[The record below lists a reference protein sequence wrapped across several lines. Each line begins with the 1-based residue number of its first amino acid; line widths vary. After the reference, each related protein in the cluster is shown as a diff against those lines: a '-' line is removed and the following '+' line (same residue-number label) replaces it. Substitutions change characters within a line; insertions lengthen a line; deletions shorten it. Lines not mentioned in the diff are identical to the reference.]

1 MAWYLNIICAGS
13 SVLNH
18 FHYGWFVLTLLVTKE
33 KKMKPITKMRI
44 FIFGLTGA
52 TILGSMLAIVPT
64 MRIEGHALF
73 NLSIVGA
80 IVLMLGFFVTERVNG
95 DTEKFISPSDGLSRV
110 LHADNTNTRSYSLD
124 ILESIVEPFFVVS
137 HDGYI
142 ITANQAAAIIVEND
156 RTSLSGTPFVDLFA
170 DPEAAMN
177 TLDKAKSRGSIR
189 EVTIPIRRSQ
199 RESRVMTLSA
209 AILTASGSDP
219 CRVLVSLR
227 DVTDAVKGEQHAQMQ
242 ANYLRNLIEV
252 SIDPLFAI
260 SPEGTITDVN
270 DSTVAKTGISK
281 ERLIGSDFIKL
292 FADPEA
298 ARQSYERVLSEGS
311 VLDYPLKLRNIA
323 GITAYVSF
331 NASLYRN
338 DQGGVAGIF
347 AQARDVTTAKLGEI
361 ERDRKEWVSNG
372 ITKLNAVFQVQGNT
386 IDLAGRIISTLTEY
400 SGAQMGA
407 FYIQDASTNT
417 NALTLIASHAYTR
430 RKSASCRFMP
440 GEGIIGQ
447 AALERKQILIS
458 DVPDDYVRIVS
469 GLGESVPRYLCVTP
483 LLFEDSV
490 KGMVEIA
497 SFNPITDSALEYLRQ
512 SAPMV
517 AVAIE
522 ATLSRERVNQALMK
536 SQELTTELEA
546 QQKELQQTN
555 AELEEQTAQLK
566 MSEQKLQQQQAD
578 LERFNAELEEQT
590 AQLKI
595 SEQKLQQQQTELEVA
610 NDELTQTNTLLERQK
625 AEIEQAR
632 KNIAV
637 QAEEVAMA
645 SKYKS
650 EFLANMSHELR
661 TPLNSLLLLARSLRE
676 NISGNLTEE
685 QVESAS
691 VIFESGSDLLT
702 LINEILDLSKI
713 EAGRMELRLEEIDL
727 MEVER
732 TILSQFDHMAK
743 AQKLTLQVVS
753 EPGAP
758 TRIVSD
764 IQRLGQVLKNLI
776 GNALKFTE
784 TGGVTLSFA
793 IPAAGVQLSRSGL
806 DPEHTLAIHVTDTG
820 IGIPK
825 DKQKIIFEAF
835 QQADSGDKRRFGGTG
850 LGLSISREI
859 TALLGGEI
867 QLTSE
872 PGKGSTFSIYL
883 PLRIGEPGVRVGKKS
898 TPAAPAGASM
908 EMAPI
913 STHPIAPPPAHVPTA
928 VSIKDDRNTIG
939 ETDRVMLVVEDD
951 LRFGNILSG
960 IIRERGFKCIRAA
973 TGEEGIDLAK
983 EYKPNGVILDIQLP
997 GMDGWAVLNALK
1009 HDVSLRHIPVH
1020 IISVEEATAKN
1031 LGVGAIGHAA
1041 KPIGR
1046 EQIMEVLERLE
1057 AASALAPKRVLV
1069 VEDDERMRKETV
1081 RIIGNGN
1088 VTVEEAETGQKA
1100 IEALRTQTFA
1110 LVIMD
1115 LGLPDMQGL
1124 DLLKQ
1129 IAAEKIT
1136 LPPVIIHTVRE
1147 LTIEEEYFLRNY
1159 ADSIII
1165 KDVRSQE
1172 RLIDEVALFLHRV
1185 VRDLPEENRRAILH
1199 LRESDEPLRG
1209 KKVLIVEDDM
1219 RTMFAMARILAGHGV
1234 NPLKAE
1240 HGERALAILD
1250 DQPDIDLV
1258 LMDVMM
1264 PVMDGYEATRRIR
1277 SQERFAKLPIITLTA
1292 KAMKEDRQK
1301 CLEAGATD
1309 YLSKPVDPDR
1319 LTSLM
1324 RVLLCR

>member
-1 MAWYLNIICAGS
+1 
-13 SVLNH
+13 
-18 FHYGWFVLTLLVTKE
+18 
-33 KKMKPITKMRI
+33 MKPTTKMRI
-44 FIFGLTGA
+44 FISALTGA
-52 TILGSMLAIVPT
+52 TILGSILAIVPT
-64 MRIEGHALF
+64 MRIEGHSLF
-73 NLSIVGA
+73 NLA
-80 IVLMLGFFVTERVNG
+80 IVCAITLFLGFFITERVNS
-95 DTEKFISPSDGLSRV
+95 DTEKVIEITDGPPQV
-110 LHADNTNTRSYSLD
+110 LNTDQTNMRTYRLD
-124 ILESIVEPFFVVS
+124 ILESIIEPLLILNHEGNV
-137 HDGYI
+137 
-142 ITANQAAAIIVEND
+142 ITANQAAAIAVEKD
-156 RTSLSGTPFVDLFA
+156 RSSLSGTPFMDFFT
-170 DPEAAMN
+170 DPEAAMSI
-177 TLDKAKSRGSIR
+177 LDKAKSRGSIR
-189 EVTIPIRRSQ
+189 EVTLPIRRTQ
-199 RESRVMTLSA
+199 REPRVMTISA
-209 AILTASGSDP
+209 AIMAAAGSEP

-227 DVTDAVKGEQHAQMQ
+227 DITDAIKREQHAQNQ

-298 ARQSYERVLSEGS
+298 ARQGYERVLSEGK
-311 VLDYPLKLRNIA
+311 VLDYPLKFRSIA
-323 GITAYVSF
+323 GATTFVSF

-338 DQGGVAGIF
+338 EQGSVAGIF

-361 ERDRKEWVSNG
+361 DRDRKEWVSNG
-372 ITKLNAVFQVQGNT
+372 IAKLNAVFQVQGNT

-400 SGAQMGA
+400 ASAQMGA
-407 FYIQDASTNT
+407 FYIQDTAIDTS
-417 NALTLIASHAYTR
+417 ALTLIASHAYTR
-430 RKSASCRFMP
+430 RKNVSCRFIP

-447 AALERKQILIS
+447 SALERKQILIS

-469 GLGESVPRYLCVTP
+469 GLGESAPRYLCVTP
-483 LLFEDSV
+483 LLFEDAV

-512 SAPMV
+512 AAPMV

-522 ATLSRERVNQALMK
+522 ATQSRERVTQALQK
-536 SQELTTELEA
+536 AQQLTVELEA

-566 MSEQKLQQQQAD
+566 ISEQKLQQQQAD

-610 NDELTQTNTLLERQK
+610 NDELTQTNNLLERQK
-625 AEIEQAR
+625 AEIELAR

-637 QAEEVAMA
+637 QAEEVALA

-727 MEVER
+727 MDVER

-743 AQKLTLQVVS
+743 AQKLSLQVVS

-820 IGIPK
+820 IGIPQ

-898 TPAAPAGASM
+898 TPAAPAGAGM
-908 EMAPI
+908 ETAPI
-913 STHPIAPPPAHVPTA
+913 SPHPIAPPPPAHAPAA
-928 VSIKDDRNTIG
+928 VSIKDDRDAIS

-973 TGEEGIDLAK
+973 TGEEGIDLAR

-1088 VTVEEAETGQKA
+1088 VTVEEAGTGQKA

-1129 IAAEKIT
+1129 IAAEKIS

-1250 DQPDIDLV
+1250 EQPDIDLV

-1277 SQERFAKLPIITLTA
+1277 SQDRFAKLPIITLTA